1 LKRAFLF
8 AAALIVVAACTPPP
22 APKPA
27 PQPVKSTTGDMRYLV
42 DPRSGY
48 DKTLP
53 PALDRRFTEAWQ
65 LIVAGDFAGGRR
77 LLEEIRAK
85 EPSFAPVRLA
95 EAAIDLL
102 EGRVAEARTAVDR
115 ILTRNP
121 YFAAEVFDAE
131 LLFTE
136 KKTRRAYE
144 AYRQLASNPNAPPTA
159 KERVAQLGRELFD
172 QLFAAAQAAPNDE
185 AIRLLREALAISPE
199 AQGAALL
206 LAQKLIATHQYEEA
220 RKILNSRGT
229 DFTRPDVQEAY
240 AEIEIGEGFYQPAID
255 RYEKLARET
264 KNPKYAARLEEIK
277 EQFAHANMPPQY
289 RRAIENPAIT
299 RADLAILMYWDVMSI
314 RFAQNL
320 GVPPIATDIGEMPG
334 RDEVIRAIALGIY
347 TVDPVTR
354 RVAPHGPVTNGSL
367 ARIAAR
373 VLMLRGAACAKQA
386 GSDPTEL
393 GRAQKILAACRIDD
407 PSPGSPDLP
416 ASGRDAERVMD
427 GVDRVLK

>member
-1 LKRAFLF
+1 MKRAF
-8 AAALIVVAACTPPP
+8 AIVAALIVVAACTPPP
-22 APKPA
+22 APKPV
-27 PQPVKSTTGDMRYLV
+27 PQPVKSATGDMRYLV
-42 DPRSGY
+42 DPRTGY

-77 LLEEIRAK
+77 RLEEIRAK
-85 EPSFAPVRLA
+85 EPGFTPVRLA

-102 EGRVAEARTAVDR
+102 EGRVAEARTAAER

-121 YFAAEVFDAE
+121 YFAAEVFEAS
-131 LLFTE
+131 LLVAE

-144 AYRQLASNPNAPPTA
+144 AYRQIAAKPNAPPTTA
-159 KERVAQLGRELFD
+159 ERIVQLGRELSD
-172 QLFAAAQAAPNDE
+172 QLFASAQAAPDAE
-185 AIRLLREALAISPE
+185 AIRFLREALAISPE
-199 AQGAALL
+199 MQAARMLL
-206 LAQKLIATHQYEEA
+206 VQKLIVTKQYGEA
-220 RKILNSRGT
+220 RKAITPIVSVG
-229 DFTRPDVQEAY
+229 DDRPDVQEAL
-240 AEIEIGEGFYQPAID
+240 AEIEIGEGFYQGAVD
-255 RYEKLARET
+255 RYERLVRLSKEPR
-264 KNPKYAARLEEIK
+264 YRARLEEIK

-320 GVPPIATDIGEMPG
+320 GAPPIATDIGEMPG

-354 RVAPHGPVTNGSL
+354 RVSPHGPVTNGSL

-373 VLMLRGAACAKQA
+373 VLVLRGAACAKGA
-386 GSDPTEL
+386 GSDP
-393 GRAQKILAACRIDD
+393 QKILAACRIDD
-407 PSPGSPDLP
+407 PSLASPDVP

-427 GVDRVLK
+427 AVDKVLK

>member
-1 LKRAFLF
+1 MPDEAPTIAGLAETIRHAG
-8 AAALIVVAACTPPP
+8 VAQA
-22 APKPA
+22 
-27 PQPVKSTTGDMRYLV
+27 VSTT
-42 DPRSGY
+42 
-48 DKTLP
+48 
-53 PALDRRFTEAWQ
+53 RRWPV
-65 LIVAGDFAGGRR
+65 IVPG
-77 LLEEIRAK
+77 
-85 EPSFAPVRLA
+85 
-95 EAAIDLL
+95 
-102 EGRVAEARTAVDR
+102 
-115 ILTRNP
+115 LT
-121 YFAAEVFDAE
+121 
-131 LLFTE
+131 
-136 KKTRRAYE
+136 
-144 AYRQLASNPNAPPTA
+144 
-159 KERVAQLGRELFD
+159 
-172 QLFAAAQAAPNDE
+172 
-185 AIRLLREALAISPE
+185 AISDPFP
-199 AQGAALL
+199 L
-206 LAQKLIATHQYEEA
+206 T
-220 RKILNSRGT
+220 
-229 DFTRPDVQEAY
+229 DVQEAY

-354 RVAPHGPVTNGSL
+354 RVSPHGPVTNGSL

-393 GRAQKILAACRIDD
+393 GRAQKILAACRIDY
-407 PSPGSPDLP
+407 PSLASSDVP

>member
-1 LKRAFLF
+1 VPAASAADSSPSLRLGMTLVI

-42 DPRSGY
+42 DPRTGY

-53 PALDRRFTEAWQ
+53 PALDRRLTEAWQ
-65 LIVAGDFAGGRR
+65 LIVAGDFARGRR
-77 LLEEIRAK
+77 RLDEIRAK
-85 EPSFAPVRLA
+85 EPTFAPVRLA

-102 EGRVAEARTAVDR
+102 EGRVAEARTAADR
-115 ILTRNP
+115 ILTRTP

-144 AYRQLASNPNAPPTA
+144 AYRQLAANPNAPPTA

-229 DFTRPDVQEAY
+229 DFTRADVQEAY

-277 EQFAHANMPPQY
+277 EQF
-289 RRAIENPAIT
+289 
-299 RADLAILMYWDVMSI
+299 
-314 RFAQNL
+314 
-320 GVPPIATDIGEMPG
+320 
-334 RDEVIRAIALGIY
+334 
-347 TVDPVTR
+347 
-354 RVAPHGPVTNGSL
+354 
-367 ARIAAR
+367 
-373 VLMLRGAACAKQA
+373 
-386 GSDPTEL
+386 
-393 GRAQKILAACRIDD
+393 
-407 PSPGSPDLP
+407 
-416 ASGRDAERVMD
+416 
-427 GVDRVLK
+427 

>member
-1 LKRAFLF
+1 MTW
-8 AAALIVVAACTPPP
+8 ALALVLVVAACTPPP
-22 APKPA
+22 APKPV

-42 DPRSGY
+42 DPRTGY

-77 LLEEIRAK
+77 RLDEVRAK
-85 EPSFAPVRLA
+85 EPGFTPVRLA

-102 EGRVAEARTAVDR
+102 EGRVAEARTAADR

-121 YFAAEVFDAE
+121 YFAAEVFEAS
-131 LLFTE
+131 LLVAE

-144 AYRQLASNPNAPPTA
+144 AYRQIAAKPNAPPTA

-185 AIRLLREALAISPE
+185 AIRLLREAVAISPE
-199 AQGAALL
+199 AQGARMLL
-206 LAQKLIATHQYEEA
+206 VQKLIATKQYEEA
-220 RKILNSRGT
+220 RKAITPILSVAA
-229 DFTRPDVQEAY
+229 DRPDVQEAL
-240 AEIEIGEGFYQPAID
+240 AEIEIGEGFYQGAID
-255 RYEKLARET
+255 RYERLVRLSKEPR
-264 KNPKYAARLEEIK
+264 YRARLEEIK

-320 GVPPIATDIGEMPG
+320 GAPPIATDIGEMPG

-373 VLMLRGAACAKQA
+373 VLMLRGAACAKGV
-386 GSDPTEL
+386 GSDP
-393 GRAQKILAACRIDD
+393 QKILAACRIDD
-407 PSPGSPDLP
+407 PSLASPDVP

-427 GVDRVLK
+427 AVDKVLK